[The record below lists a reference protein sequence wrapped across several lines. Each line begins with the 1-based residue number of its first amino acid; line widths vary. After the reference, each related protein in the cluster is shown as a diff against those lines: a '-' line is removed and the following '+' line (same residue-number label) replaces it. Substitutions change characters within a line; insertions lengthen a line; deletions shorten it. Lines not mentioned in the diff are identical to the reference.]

1 MHRFLFARVSLENI
15 PTPNHI
21 PACYGCIIT
30 GVECGDLPMTAS
42 SNRSQPRVAVLSREV
57 GGRAAFSCKLGFGI
71 RGPSESICLPSGEW
85 ATPFPTCVGRNGE
98 YGNSNNLIKI

>member
-1 MHRFLFARVSLENI
+1 MLIMGAM
-15 PTPNHI
+15 
-21 PACYGCIIT
+21 IIKDQIFVVL
-30 GVECGDLPMTAS
+30 GVECGDLPLPAS

-85 ATPFPTCVGRNGE
+85 ATPFPTCVGMQANLFNFINAPHVG
-98 YGNSNNLIKI
+98 SHTHSNLIV